1 MDRDEI
7 INEILKLSV
16 DDMEEIKI
24 AVSNEIHGIYDKE
37 RKKDAESHK
46 KYVGKCFVAE
56 ERPYYDLFPKM
67 KKYYKVISERACN
80 EHNVSALTFF
90 EHPVYW
96 YNYNSKDNYFGN
108 YDLESINIDDLFDA
122 RLVFNNL
129 VFNNLTEI
137 TPEEYNKAMDNY
149 IAELQSMDFPAD
161 HYRFGNKMP
170 SDPGWKTEQK

>member
-1 MDRDEI
+1 MDKNEI

-16 DDMEEIKI
+16 GDIEEIKN
-24 AVSNEIHGIYDKE
+24 AVSNEIHGIYDKK
-37 RKKDAESHK
+37 RKKYAESHK

-67 KKYYKVISERACN
+67 KKYYKVISERAFN
-80 EHNVSALTFF
+80 ECNVSALTFF

-96 YNYNSKDNYFGN
+96 YNCNGKDCYFGN
-108 YDLESINIDDLFDA
+108 YDLESINIEEFDA
-122 RLVFNNL
+122 NLAFND
-129 VFNNLTEI
+129 LTKI

-161 HYRFGNKMP
+161 HCRFGNKMP
-170 SDPGWKTEQK
+170 SDSDWKTEQKR